1 MFNKAIKSLKEGVV
15 GHSFSFLFCERHC
28 YVRTLSTDNF
38 TNQMGKNNS
47 YWIEPSVLE
56 RSRKIVSTEIPL
68 IGAHKSHQPIIEF
81 HVLLNS
87 DTT

>member
-1 MFNKAIKSLKEGVV
+1 
-15 GHSFSFLFCERHC
+15 
-28 YVRTLSTDNF
+28 
-38 TNQMGKNNS
+38 MGKNNS

-56 RSRKIVSTEIPL
+56 NRKIVSTEIPL